1 MSATAN
7 EKHRKKHDQPAAG
20 AGLREADVLLPLAAA
35 ICVALAWYVVLD
47 YERAV
52 AEFAAV
58 LPEVAARVGAL
69 RLMLGL
75 LSVGGLGLAFLAA
88 RESRRRRAAEERLRL
103 ANEALAGRVEQ
114 RTRMLVR
121 RTKALRESVLRRE
134 LAERQAE
141 AAYAAGQL
149 AAAGVYLHG
158 VGNALSAFEA
168 ELLRLGR
175 VLDGV
180 GRLGVGF
187 DGLDAAAAAG
197 DVQEASRHGRALRQ
211 AVLER
216 AVPRLVER
224 AAALGEIKE
233 GMRGDLERYRGEF
246 ERKGRARP
254 CLAAVRL
261 DEELVAILDRMPR
274 AAGHDPVA
282 RRIRP
287 GVTVRLRREPF
298 LTGLA
303 ALTRQSLEA
312 AAGAVAVSLEA
323 PPAGGAV
330 IVLEGVPEVGAREA
344 PVAAFINF
352 LNENGGALR
361 FEPAAKGHPQRLVV
375 EVADGPGDASRE
387 SRVP

>member
-1 MSATAN
+1 MSPTAS
-7 EKHRKKHDQPAAG
+7 EKDQDKHDQPAAG

-47 YERAV
+47 YERAA

-69 RLMLGL
+69 RIMLGL

-88 RESRRRRAAEERLRL
+88 RESRRRRLAEDRLRL
-103 ANEALAGRVEQ
+103 ANEALAERVAR
-114 RTRMLVR
+114 RTRMLAR

-141 AAYAAGQL
+141 AAYAAGQV

-158 VGNALSAFEA
+158 VGNALSSFEA

-180 GRLGVGF
+180 GKLGVAF
-187 DGLDAAAAAG
+187 DGLDAALAAG
-197 DVQEASRHGRALRQ
+197 DGEGAVRHGGALRQ
-211 AVLER
+211 AVLDR

-254 CLAAVRL
+254 CLAVVRL
-261 DEELVAILDRMPR
+261 DEELAAILDRMPR
-274 AAGHDPVA
+274 AAGYDPVV

-287 GVTVRLRREPF
+287 GVTVRLRKEPF

-312 AAGAVAVSLEA
+312 AAAAVAVSLEA
-323 PPAGGAV
+323 RPAGGAV
-330 IVLEGVPEVGAREA
+330 IVLEGVPEAEAREA

-352 LNENGGALR
+352 LNENGGVMR
-361 FEPAAKGHPQRLVV
+361 FESAASGHAPRLVV
-375 EVADGPGDASRE
+375 EVADDPGDASPK
-387 SRVP
+387 SRFP